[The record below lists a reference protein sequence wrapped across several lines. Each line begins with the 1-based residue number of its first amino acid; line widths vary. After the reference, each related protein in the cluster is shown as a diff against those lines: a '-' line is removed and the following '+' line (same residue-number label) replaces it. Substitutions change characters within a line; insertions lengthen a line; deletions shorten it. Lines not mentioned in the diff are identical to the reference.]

1 MPTFIAGKYQ
11 RKSAQQRSRDTIS
24 IFTAPAATSF
34 IKTNKQSIQT
44 QLNSF
49 VKTTNLRN
57 NRLQSK
63 LVWRGIHPRIH
74 TNVERRLAHVQK
86 GTGFMIISKRD
97 FTPDWRKDTF
107 VHCTS
112 TRCFPLGF
120 VIILSLRNVCHG
132 NCLFLANKLILGLQS
147 IPGHAVTMRQPCW
160 WNSSNMAAMKPGY
173 SRHVRH
179 CYFTIRSGNGHF
191 VLIGQ

>member
-1 MPTFIAGKYQ
+1 
-11 RKSAQQRSRDTIS
+11 
-24 IFTAPAATSF
+24 
-34 IKTNKQSIQT
+34 
-44 QLNSF
+44 
-49 VKTTNLRN
+49 
-57 NRLQSK
+57 
-63 LVWRGIHPRIH
+63 
-74 TNVERRLAHVQK
+74 
-86 GTGFMIISKRD
+86 MIISQRV
-97 FTPDWRKDTF
+97 FRPDWRKDTF

-191 VLIGQ
+191 VLIGQSCNPLLAGESKNSLIELRNPQPIHSDSLSIYDAGKFAELVLFNYER